1 MRIDSATATVHIDS
15 ALATRSPAQS
25 SFSCLLCLGG
35 LVNALGG
42 FRANAANLRIYARE
56 LRKRGAAWRAAARRL
71 CCVPD
76 CGGAQRAGGA
86 QRVKL
91 GGARRPSRDI
101 DDSSTTY
108 AAKHA
113 LGDMEAEAGKKM
125 EDLQVKLKAALD
137 ERAKWIC
144 ELKAARE
151 KQKAAGSA
159 EEEFKAK
166 AEASEAKEAAA
177 KEKAAE
183 LDAKNDELR
192 AEIAKLI
199 GHQNHKQKIQHT
211 MRIKEENDALK
222 KMHDAACDEVTNQ
235 RLLVERLTA
244 QLERQAGAPL
254 LKDADT
260 PLDFNAIVSEEL
272 KLKEELSKAE
282 AKHASLQTVV
292 STLLGDVASM
302 AGVSTVVAAAPAA
315 DAASVEAE
323 RQRLVSQ
330 LKKQRSSE
338 AAAVEDAKFE
348 LSIAVKEKDHAVS
361 KATLGRRH
369 RGLGKQRSA
378 EDLNAQAPAAAL

>member
-1 MRIDSATATVHIDS
+1 MV
-15 ALATRSPAQS
+15 
-25 SFSCLLCLGG
+25 
-35 LVNALGG
+35 
-42 FRANAANLRIYARE
+42 
-56 LRKRGAAWRAAARRL
+56 
-71 CCVPD
+71 
-76 CGGAQRAGGA
+76 
-86 QRVKL
+86 
-91 GGARRPSRDI
+91 
-101 DDSSTTY
+101 
-108 AAKHA
+108 
-113 LGDMEAEAGKKM
+113 AEAGKKM
-125 EDLQVKLKAALD
+125 VDLQLKLKAALD
-137 ERAKWIC
+137 ERAKWIG

-151 KQKAAGSA
+151 KQKAAGRA

-166 AEASEAKEAAA
+166 AEAAEAKEAAA

-222 KMHDAACDEVTNQ
+222 RMHDAACDEVTNQ

-378 EDLNAQAPAAAL
+378 EDLNAAPAPAL